1 MRTLGDVKGML
12 RDDAHH
18 HEKKVETAAATPED
32 RNDYFS
38 KFFSMP
44 TTGGRSRNKS
54 TFLILVST

>member
-18 HEKKVETAAATPED
+18 HEKVKTAAATPED

-38 KFFSMP
+38 KFP
-44 TTGGRSRNKS
+44 YAYLYDRWT
-54 TFLILVST
+54 L